1 MEIADNMERW
11 DSIEDLAPILSC
23 SMRSRRKER
32 FHYGS
37 YTLIAYYSDY
47 PIWEKI
53 GTWDGERFH
62 FA

>member
-1 MEIADNMERW
+1 MERW
-11 DSIEDLAPILSC
+11 DSIEDSAPILSC